1 MSWACRRTLRSMT
14 SIPSATAC
22 GSFALLIF
30 KSWVQPK
37 MALRGVLNSWLKV
50 ARNSSFNR
58 LTRSASWRSALDLQ
72 ELAPLLRSA
81 LLLSDVGVRPEPEED
96 VAGGVAKR
104 HRPREVPAEL
114 AVVPPERKR
123 VFPGLSAGERRLPL
137 LGHARKLGRIVHA
150 LPAPA
155 LHLVLGRATVF
166 VPAAVVPEIQPSGF
180 AIHASCGIE
189 FAMASNRSCRLRARP
204 SARRI
209 DSIWSRFWYCR
220 SLPRVAACTALTTE
234 RVGAGR
240 SKSVTFPKSR
250 STRSV
255 AADSMPPRIKR
266 TIGKSDHEGC
276 RSNTSRSA
284 PISAVWIASSVNTMA
299 AAPRLSS
306 LTNWRML

>member
-1 MSWACRRTLRSMT
+1 MS
-14 SIPSATAC
+14 
-22 GSFALLIF
+22 
-30 KSWVQPK
+30 
-37 MALRGVLNSWLKV
+37 
-50 ARNSSFNR
+50 
-58 LTRSASWRSALDLQ
+58 
-72 ELAPLLRSA
+72 
-81 LLLSDVGVRPEPEED
+81 
-96 VAGGVAKR
+96 
-104 HRPREVPAEL
+104 
-114 AVVPPERKR
+114 
-123 VFPGLSAGERRLPL
+123 
-137 LGHARKLGRIVHA
+137 
-150 LPAPA
+150 
-155 LHLVLGRATVF
+155 VF
-166 VPAAVVPEIQPSGF
+166 VPNQKRMLPEASRNGIARERCQRNSPSCRLSGNVSSHGSPLASDAFHFWVTRGSSAGSCTLSQRQPCISSSVVPQYSCQRRLYQKIQPSGF

-220 SLPRVAACTALTTE
+220 SRPRVAACTALTTE

-284 PISAVWIASSVNTMA
+284 PISAV
-299 AAPRLSS
+299 
-306 LTNWRML
+306 